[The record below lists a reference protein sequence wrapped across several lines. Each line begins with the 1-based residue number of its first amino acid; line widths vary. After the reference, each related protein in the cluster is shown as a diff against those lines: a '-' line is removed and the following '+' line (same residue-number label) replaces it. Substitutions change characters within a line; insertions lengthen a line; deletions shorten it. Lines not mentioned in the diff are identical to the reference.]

1 MPKKELLSVL
11 YYIRKVFQ
19 YPALIVIIMK
29 LRYLLLALLIFA
41 FVGFVAAETFTP
53 TEGAFAFKEVEN
65 YTLHGINFTVP
76 VEFKLKDKTD
86 DSLLF
91 RDGKNKLKISV
102 EKNGKIKKVNSTKK
116 IKAEKTMLGSVKGYL
131 VDRNSKSYSFSYKEG
146 KYLVVI
152 KSNDLPLI
160 IGVMG
165 KD

>member
-1 MPKKELLSVL
+1 
-11 YYIRKVFQ
+11 
-19 YPALIVIIMK
+19 MK
-29 LRYLLLALLIFA
+29 LRYLMAIILTLALA
-41 FVGFVAAETFTP
+41 GFVCAETFTP
-53 TEGAFAFKEVEN
+53 TEGSFAFKEVEN

-76 VEFKLKDKTD
+76 VEYKLKDKD
-86 DSLLF
+86 NDHLLF
-91 RDGKNKLKISV
+91 KDGKNKLKITV

-131 VDRNSKSYSFSYKEG
+131 VDKNSKSYTFSYKQG

-165 KD
+165 RD

>member
-1 MPKKELLSVL
+1 
-11 YYIRKVFQ
+11 
-19 YPALIVIIMK
+19 MK
-29 LRYLLLALLIFA
+29 ARYLLVILLV
-41 FVGFVAAETFTP
+41 FVFLGIVSAKSFVP
-53 TEGAFAFKEVEN
+53 TEGDFAFEEVEN

-76 VEFKLKDKTD
+76 VEYKLKDKGKD
-86 DSLLF
+86 FLLF
-91 RDGKNKLKISV
+91 KDGKKKLKITV
-102 EKNGKIKKVNSTKK
+102 EKNGKIKKVKSTKK

-131 VDRNSKSYSFSYKEG
+131 VDKNSKSYTFSYKQG